1 MKSVRQR
8 RASGP
13 TMPGGTGCAV
23 TQAVARRR
31 TTRSRIMIAAA
42 AAIVAEP
49 VAKVPPRTTPGLEP
63 SSTGSPRQGGQ
74 VSAPSVASRGKIT
87 RDEPLAL
94 RSSWPRS
101 RARILHDLAK
111 WGELR
116 KVTRTQSRN
125 LGCISTVCRGVEM
138 QPILRSQPPYVT
150 YSRAY
155 EKAVNHQVQLC
166 MAASLS
172 VSSRQPAPESPAV
185 VSGGRQDG
193 PAVSDGFMSTK
204 EAGRA
209 VATLAPPE
217 AT

>member
-1 MKSVRQR
+1 MIRWDSGIDYAPRSKPTSPSWWMKSVRQR

-125 LGCISTVCRGVEM
+125 LGCIST
-138 QPILRSQPPYVT
+138 
-150 YSRAY
+150 
-155 EKAVNHQVQLC
+155 
-166 MAASLS
+166 AAS
-172 VSSRQPAPESPAV
+172 SSL
-185 VSGGRQDG
+185 
-193 PAVSDGFMSTK
+193 FSTSSCRD
-204 EAGRA
+204 AA
-209 VATLAPPE
+209 NLAQ
-217 AT
+217 